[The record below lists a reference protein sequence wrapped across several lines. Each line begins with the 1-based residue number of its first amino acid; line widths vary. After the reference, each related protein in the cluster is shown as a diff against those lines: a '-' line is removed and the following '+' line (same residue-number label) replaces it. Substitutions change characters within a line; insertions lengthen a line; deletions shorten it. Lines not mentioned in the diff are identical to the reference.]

1 MQDAHWDS
9 VLGKDDPALMGRI
22 EKDIADAVTQQQ
34 ESDAFYGNLEQ
45 TYNREQAIEAAKADL
60 NFLAPL
66 AIPIVFKFLFPPMFL
81 LIWQLLQGAVA
92 KVRDFYSASSWHSA
106 RFWQDNANQTLCSL
120 LHPFYCRKFILI
132 TAATSALAENI
143 IADVI
148 DMLEETNIK
157 RLFGDWKLHVEI
169 DRQELKKFTY
179 RGRPLMLAAIG
190 AGGSLRGLN
199 IKNER
204 PDVMIFEDIQTRE
217 CADSKV
223 ESDNLNDG

>member
-1 MQDAHWDS
+1 LDS

-92 KVRDFYSASSWHSA
+92 KVRDFTQLVLGIP
-106 RFWQDNANQTLCSL
+106 RGFGKTMANQTLCSL
-120 LHPFYCRKFILI
+120 LHPFYW
-132 TAATSALAENI
+132 S
-143 IADVI
+143 
-148 DMLEETNIK
+148 
-157 RLFGDWKLHVEI
+157 
-169 DRQELKKFTY
+169 
-179 RGRPLMLAAIG
+179 
-190 AGGSLRGLN
+190 
-199 IKNER
+199 
-204 PDVMIFEDIQTRE
+204 
-217 CADSKV
+217 
-223 ESDNLNDG
+223 